1 MPSKAVKTPAIRR
14 AVLPLPAT
22 LRELGFTDYEARV
35 YAALSAKQPATAYEI
50 AKLAQLPRANVYAA
64 VRNLEGR
71 GAIQPVTEN
80 PVRYVLVNPE
90 QFFRRIQ
97 RSTAGLCDDVV
108 RTLKRTVKADESAYV
123 WIYRGED
130 EVHAKLS
137 GMIEDAREH
146 IWLKGPVDLIEPY
159 AGLLVEAA
167 RRGVSVRMIIF
178 GKEIPGLIA
187 HARIQVVPHEG
198 DGEPHGPPSDHMLT
212 AAADSTGMLIASY
225 AGTVKASYARDSSIV
240 YVIETLLLH
249 EIYLA
254 EIHHAFGKQLDARFG
269 RKLEKLRRKYRPRGR
284 ERPVIIGDDR
294 QAD

>member
-1 MPSKAVKTPAIRR
+1 MPSKADKTPALRR

-22 LRELGFTDYEARV
+22 LRELGFTDYEAKA
-35 YAALSAKQPATAYEI
+35 YAALSVKQPATAYEI
-50 AKLAQLPRANVYAA
+50 AKVAGLPRANVYAA
-64 VRNLEGR
+64 LRNLEGR
-71 GAIQPVTEN
+71 GAIQSVTES

-167 RRGVSVRMIIF
+167 RRNVTVRLIVF
-178 GKEIPGLIA
+178 GKEVPGLSA
-187 HARIQVVPHEG
+187 HARIQIVLHEG

-225 AGTVKASYARDSSIV
+225 AGTVKASYARDASIV

-249 EIYLA
+249 EIYLT
-254 EIHHAFGKQLDARFG
+254 EIHQAFGPQLDARFG

-284 ERPVIIGDDR
+284 ERPVIAGDV
-294 QAD
+294 Q